1 MDDMV
6 IVSDGNEIAYAKT
19 VLNLFKTQVNEET
32 VVRSTLGEK
41 CNAELYSKATF
52 AHARVSSKIGKV
64 YVGSMDS
71 DIKHWKSVY
80 DKYGMY
86 IDTYENC
93 FRLYVDSKLACEN
106 YKMIFSELQSVENAF
121 FEKEI
126 DYIKAIGM
134 KKAEYLED
142 KKSVL
147 FSRKSDKERVV
158 QAYRCLSYH
167 LYFDFLFMD
176 ASEKTIDL

>member
-93 FRLYVDSKLACEN
+93 FRVYVDSKLACDN
-106 YKMIFSELQSVENAF
+106 YKMVFNELKDLEKSF
-121 FEKEI
+121 FEAESE
-126 DYIKAIGM
+126 YVMAAGL
-134 KKAEYLED
+134 KKVEPYEC
-142 KKSVL
+142 KKSSL
-147 FSRKSDKERVV
+147 FSKRIDKEVIIR
-158 QAYRCLSYH
+158 AYRCLSYH
-167 LYFDFLFMD
+167 LYFEYLL
-176 ASEKTIDL
+176 ANSKE